1 MEKQSGKWV
10 FISMRFKIPW
20 VAVCCN
26 KKKGASRWVFFGVP
40 KMTSVYV
47 IWPKCP
53 DEMVG
58 FWGFFNFSCVYQSTP
73 TINYKTIFSKKKKKI
88 IEQYIYI
95 YITINYRNIY
105 IYIKRERGNDLVII
119 FKKKLWEK
127 KEVIDFFL
135 LIFIISMKVILIFF

>member
-53 DEMVG
+53 NEMVG
-58 FWGFFNFSCVYQSTP
+58 FWGFFNFFGVYQSTP
-73 TINYKTIFSKKKKKI
+73 TINYKTIFSKKN
-88 IEQYIYI
+88 YRTIYI

-105 IYIKRERGNDLVII
+105 IYIYIYIKREREWFSNYFLKKFVRKKRSNWFFFTHFYNFHESDII
-119 FKKKLWEK
+119 F
-127 KEVIDFFL
+127 F
-135 LIFIISMKVILIFF
+135 